1 MSIRSTVSGAILM
14 ALIQAWGLSAAQA
27 EGPLSPPRPRP
38 DFEAGQAH
46 RGCPEAALPPGFH
59 TLALSEAQQDKI
71 FAILHAQAPAR
82 RNLDRDAQRAREA
95 LREQARAEVFDAK
108 RARDLADALG
118 KAVAEEALLRAR
130 SEQQVLAVLT
140 TEQRQRLAQAP
151 GPGEAESA
159 GRAGDPPPSDRRAPP
174 QRQHP

>member
-1 MSIRSTVSGAILM
+1 MSIRSTASGVILM

-27 EGPLSPPRPRP
+27 EGLFSPPRPRP
-38 DFEAGQAH
+38 DFDAGQAH
-46 RGCPEAALPPGFH
+46 RGGLEAGLPPGFQS
-59 TLALSEAQQDKI
+59 LALSEAQQDKI

-82 RNLDRDAQRAREA
+82 RNLNRDVRKAREA
-95 LREQARAEVFDAK
+95 LREQARAEAFDAK

-140 TEQRQRLAQAP
+140 AEQRQRLAQTPEPGEP
-151 GPGEAESA
+151 GPA
-159 GRAGDPPPSDRRAPP
+159 GRAGDPPPDRRAPP

>member
-1 MSIRSTVSGAILM
+1 MSIRSTASGVILM

-27 EGPLSPPRPRP
+27 EGSFSPPRPRP
-38 DFEAGQAH
+38 DFDAGQAH
-46 RGCPEAALPPGFH
+46 RGGPEAGLPPGFQ

-82 RNLDRDAQRAREA
+82 RNLNRDAQKAGDA
-95 LREQARAEVFDAK
+95 LRELARAEVFDAR

-140 TEQRQRLAQAP
+140 AEQRQRLASQPEPAGHSHP
-151 GPGEAESA
+151 
-159 GRAGDPPPSDRRAPP
+159 GRAADAPPDRRGPPS
-174 QRQHP
+174 RQQP